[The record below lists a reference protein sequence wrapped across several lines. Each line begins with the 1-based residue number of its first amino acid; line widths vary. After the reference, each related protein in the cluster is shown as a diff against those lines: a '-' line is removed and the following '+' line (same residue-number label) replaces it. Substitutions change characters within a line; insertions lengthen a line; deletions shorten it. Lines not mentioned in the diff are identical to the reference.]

1 MLEIKN
7 CEIKLIF
14 EKRHCFCF
22 IVASHGHP
30 KVFWVD
36 FRLQPLECIE
46 RILSHWKYI
55 FHNSTCSYLFT
66 FKGEVLQEEASCC
79 IRVVVLDNLVL
90 SGDFLSHLIKEF
102 TNMFTSVKVFEWM
115 EADRLAWYA
124 ILLMLQ
130 TVLRLHGWSENTS
143 FRHFCRRSILF
154 ETCKWYQD
162 ICVVSA
168 TDGLSSLW
176 VKDNYQ
182 FEYEGQFICRL
193 DKLELYQYFSWG
205 RVDQS
210 IWGKIVYILI

>member
-1 MLEIKN
+1 M
-7 CEIKLIF
+7 KLSSSL
-14 EKRHCFCF
+14 KKDTVSVSLLHLMDTQKCFGSISVSSLF
-22 IVASHGHP
+22 SASKEFCPTENTYLH
-30 KVFWVD
+30 K
-36 FRLQPLECIE
+36 
-46 RILSHWKYI
+46 
-55 FHNSTCSYLFT
+55 NSTSSYLFT
-66 FKGEVLQEEASCC
+66 FKGEILQKEASCC

-168 TDGLSSLW
+168 ADGLSSLW
-176 VKDNYQ
+176 VKDNDQ
-182 FEYEGQFICRL
+182 FDYEGQFICHL
-193 DKLELYQYFSWG
+193 DKLEFYQISVEG
-205 RVDQS
+205 RVA
-210 IWGKIVYILI
+210 